1 MSEIV
6 WIPLSNL
13 AHGRSGDKG
22 DSFNIGLVAHQKK
35 WLELLE
41 NAVTPKLLGEW
52 YGDSVSGLISVWS
65 MPGIGAINCLLRGGL
80 GGGGTTSL
88 MLDAQGKI
96 WGQSVL
102 RMRVPVNR
110 KRAAK
115 LGVSLENQSESQWD
129 LSHLH

>member
-6 WIPLSNL
+6 WIPLSDL

-22 DSFNIGLVAHQKK
+22 DSFNIGLIAHKKK
-35 WLELLE
+35 WLEILE
-41 NAVTPKLLGEW
+41 ISVTPKLLSEW
-52 YGDSVSGLISVWS
+52 YGDSVTGLISVWS

-80 GGGGTTSL
+80 GGGATTSL

-110 KRAAK
+110 KQASE
-115 LGVSLENQSESQWD
+115 LGVSLNNQSENQWD
-129 LSHLH
+129 MSHII

>member
-6 WIPLSNL
+6 WIPLSDL

-22 DSFNIGLVAHQKK
+22 DSFNIGLIAHKKK
-35 WLELLE
+35 WLEILE
-41 NAVTPKLLGEW
+41 VSVTPKLLDEW
-52 YGDSVSGLISVWS
+52 YGDSVTGLISVWS

-80 GGGGTTSL
+80 GGGATTSL

-96 WGQSVL
+96 WGQSIL

-110 KRAAK
+110 KRASE
-115 LGVSLENQSESQWD
+115 LGVSLNNQSENQWD
-129 LSHLH
+129 MSHII

>member
-1 MSEIV
+1 
-6 WIPLSNL
+6 
-13 AHGRSGDKG
+13 
-22 DSFNIGLVAHQKK
+22 
-35 WLELLE
+35 
-41 NAVTPKLLGEW
+41 
-52 YGDSVSGLISVWS
+52 

-102 RMRVPVNR
+102 RMRVPVNK
-110 KRAAK
+110 KRATK

>member
-6 WIPLSNL
+6 WIPLSDL

-22 DSFNIGLVAHQKK
+22 DSFNIGLIAHKKK
-35 WLELLE
+35 WLEILE
-41 NAVTPKLLGEW
+41 VSVTPKLLGEW
-52 YGDSVSGLISVWS
+52 YGDSVTGLISVWS

-80 GGGGTTSL
+80 GGGATTSL

-96 WGQSVL
+96 WGQSIL

-110 KRAAK
+110 KLASE
-115 LGVSLENQSESQWD
+115 LGVSLNNQSENQWD
-129 LSHLH
+129 MSHII